1 MQKLHAHK
9 TRAKTVQDLARE
21 HTNCHTAYPT
31 GHALTHIN
39 LVKSLVE
46 DAGGSSN
53 ELTSADSD
61 AAQQKPPSLGNPPA
75 ELNRAAKFDDYAASS
90 ANLNRALRY
99 PK

>member
-1 MQKLHAHK
+1 MHTNPELKRSK
-9 TRAKTVQDLARE
+9 NKARE
-21 HTNCHTAYPT
+21 HTNCYTAYRT
-31 GHALTHIN
+31 EHALTHIN
-39 LVKSLVE
+39 SVKSIKSIVE

-53 ELTSADSD
+53 ELTSADLD

>member
-1 MQKLHAHK
+1 MHINPELKRSK
-9 TRAKTVQDLARE
+9 NKARE
-21 HTNCHTAYPT
+21 HTNCYTAYRT
-31 GHALTHIN
+31 EHALTHIN

-53 ELTSADSD
+53 ELTSADLD
-61 AAQQKPPSLGNPPA
+61 AAQQKPPSSGNPPA
-75 ELNRAAKFDDYAASS
+75 ELNRAPKIDDFVLANS